1 MLSITG
7 PIAIL
12 LWMAMVIA
20 GAVLCRRLRPNQR
33 ELSRKIVHIGTGA
46 VVPLAWF
53 FEIPFV
59 VALPVAAV
67 ITVVT
72 TINHQWR
79 FIPAVE
85 DVDRNS
91 YGTIAYGIAITT
103 LLLLFWPTRADAVS
117 AGVLVMALGD
127 GLAGLIGRNVASPK
141 WVLFGQ
147 TKSSV
152 GTMTMAVVS
161 GLVLIGLAR
170 WSGADLSLP
179 AALGMVAMATGLEQL
194 SWSGLDN
201 LSVPLSVGVLWS
213 QLVIRTK
220 ALMLRR

>member
-12 LWMAMVIA
+12 LWMAMVVA

-127 GLAGLIGRNVASPK
+127 GLAGLVGRNVVSPK

-213 QLVIRTK
+213 QLVV
-220 ALMLRR
+220 

>member
-1 MLSITG
+1 MTG

-12 LWMAMVIA
+12 IWMAMVTA
-20 GAVLCRRLRPNQR
+20 GAVSCRRLRPNQR

-127 GLAGLIGRNVASPK
+127 GLAGLVGRYVVSPK

-179 AALGMVAMATGLEQL
+179 ATLGMVAMATGLEQL

-213 QLVIRTK
+213 QLVV
-220 ALMLRR
+220 

>member
-1 MLSITG
+1 
-7 PIAIL
+7 
-12 LWMAMVIA
+12 MVIA

-127 GLAGLIGRNVASPK
+127 GLAGLIGRNVESPK

-179 AALGMVAMATGLEQL
+179 AALGMVAMATGLEQF

-213 QLVIRTK
+213 QLVV
-220 ALMLRR
+220 

>member
-1 MLSITG
+1 
-7 PIAIL
+7 
-12 LWMAMVIA
+12 MVIA

-152 GTMTMAVVS
+152 GTITMAVVS

-201 LSVPLSVGVLWS
+201 LSVCLLYTSPSPRDRQKS
-213 QLVIRTK
+213 RMPSS
-220 ALMLRR
+220 A

>member
-1 MLSITG
+1 
-7 PIAIL
+7 
-12 LWMAMVIA
+12 MVLA

-170 WSGADLSLP
+170 WSGVDLSLP
-179 AALGMVAMATGLEQL
+179 TALGMVAIATGLEQL
-194 SWSGLDN
+194 SWRGLDN

-213 QLVIRTK
+213 QLVV
-220 ALMLRR
+220 

>member
-1 MLSITG
+1 
-7 PIAIL
+7 
-12 LWMAMVIA
+12 MVIA

-67 ITVVT
+67 ITVLT

-179 AALGMVAMATGLEQL
+179 AALGMVAIATGLEQL

-213 QLVIRTK
+213 QLVV
-220 ALMLRR
+220 

>member
-1 MLSITG
+1 
-7 PIAIL
+7 
-12 LWMAMVIA
+12 MVTA
-20 GAVLCRRLRPNQR
+20 VAVLCRRLRPNQR

-213 QLVIRTK
+213 QLVV
-220 ALMLRR
+220 

>member
-1 MLSITG
+1 MLPITG
-7 PIAIL
+7 AIAIL
-12 LWMAMVIA
+12 LGMAMVVA

-53 FEIPFV
+53 FGIPFV

-127 GLAGLIGRNVASPK
+127 GLAGLIGRNVTSPK

-194 SWSGLDN
+194 SWRGLDN

-213 QLVIRTK
+213 QLVV
-220 ALMLRR
+220 

>member
-1 MLSITG
+1 
-7 PIAIL
+7 
-12 LWMAMVIA
+12 MVVA

-59 VALPVAAV
+59 IALPVAAV

-91 YGTIAYGIAITT
+91 YGTIAYGVAITT

-213 QLVIRTK
+213 QLVV
-220 ALMLRR
+220 

>member
-1 MLSITG
+1 
-7 PIAIL
+7 
-12 LWMAMVIA
+12 MVVA

-161 GLVLIGLAR
+161 SLVLIGLAR
-170 WSGADLSLP
+170 WSGTDLSLP
-179 AALGMVAMATGLEQL
+179 ATLGMVAIATGLEQL
-194 SWSGLDN
+194 SWGGLDN
-201 LSVPLSVGVLWS
+201 LSVPLSVGMLWS
-213 QLVIRTK
+213 QLVG
-220 ALMLRR
+220 

>member
-1 MLSITG
+1 
-7 PIAIL
+7 
-12 LWMAMVIA
+12 MVIA

-67 ITVVT
+67 ITVVM

-127 GLAGLIGRNVASPK
+127 GLAGLIGRNVDSPK

-213 QLVIRTK
+213 QLVV
-220 ALMLRR
+220 

>member
-1 MLSITG
+1 
-7 PIAIL
+7 
-12 LWMAMVIA
+12 MVIA

-72 TINHQWR
+72 TINHPWR
-79 FIPAVE
+79 FLPAVE

-179 AALGMVAMATGLEQL
+179 AALGMVAIATGLEQL

-213 QLVIRTK
+213 QLVV
-220 ALMLRR
+220 

>member
-1 MLSITG
+1 
-7 PIAIL
+7 
-12 LWMAMVIA
+12 MVVA

-201 LSVPLSVGVLWS
+201 LSVPLSVGVLWN
-213 QLVIRTK
+213 QLVV
-220 ALMLRR
+220 

>member
-1 MLSITG
+1 
-7 PIAIL
+7 
-12 LWMAMVIA
+12 MVTA

-127 GLAGLIGRNVASPK
+127 GLAGLIGRNVGSPK

-213 QLVIRTK
+213 QLVV
-220 ALMLRR
+220 

>member
-1 MLSITG
+1 
-7 PIAIL
+7 
-12 LWMAMVIA
+12 MVVA

-161 GLVLIGLAR
+161 GLVLIGLAQ

-194 SWSGLDN
+194 SWGGLDN

-213 QLVIRTK
+213 QLVV
-220 ALMLRR
+220 

>member
-1 MLSITG
+1 
-7 PIAIL
+7 
-12 LWMAMVIA
+12 MVIA

-213 QLVIRTK
+213 QMVV
-220 ALMLRR
+220 

>member
-12 LWMAMVIA
+12 LWMAMVVA

-161 GLVLIGLAR
+161 GLVLIGLAQ

-213 QLVIRTK
+213 QLVV
-220 ALMLRR
+220 

>member
-12 LWMAMVIA
+12 TWMAMVIA

-53 FEIPFV
+53 FGIPFV

-170 WSGADLSLP
+170 WSGADLSMP
-179 AALGMVAMATGLEQL
+179 TALGIVAMATGLEQL

-213 QLVIRTK
+213 QLVV
-220 ALMLRR
+220 

>member
-1 MLSITG
+1 MLSFTG
-7 PIAIL
+7 AIAIL
-12 LWMAMVIA
+12 IWMAMVTA

-53 FEIPFV
+53 FQIPFV
-59 VALPVAAV
+59 VALPFAAV

-72 TINHQWR
+72 ALNHQRR

-170 WSGADLSLP
+170 WSGVDLSLP
-179 AALGMVAMATGLEQL
+179 AALGMVAIATGLEQL

-213 QLVIRTK
+213 QLVV
-220 ALMLRR
+220 

>member
-1 MLSITG
+1 MLPITG

-12 LWMAMVIA
+12 LWMAMVVA

-91 YGTIAYGIAITT
+91 YGTIAYGIAITM

-127 GLAGLIGRNVASPK
+127 GLAGLVGRNVVSPK

-179 AALGMVAMATGLEQL
+179 AALGMVAIATGLEQL

-213 QLVIRTK
+213 QLVV
-220 ALMLRR
+220 

>member
-1 MLSITG
+1 
-7 PIAIL
+7 
-12 LWMAMVIA
+12 MVIA

-161 GLVLIGLAR
+161 GLVLIGLGQ

-213 QLVIRTK
+213 QLVV
-220 ALMLRR
+220 

>member
-1 MLSITG
+1 
-7 PIAIL
+7 
-12 LWMAMVIA
+12 MAMVIA

-67 ITVVT
+67 ITVLT

-170 WSGADLSLP
+170 WSGVDLSLP

-213 QLVIRTK
+213 QLVV
-220 ALMLRR
+220 

>member
-1 MLSITG
+1 MLPITG

-12 LWMAMVIA
+12 TWMAMVVA

-53 FEIPFV
+53 FGIPFV

-127 GLAGLIGRNVASPK
+127 GLAGLVGRNVVSPK

-194 SWSGLDN
+194 SWRGLDN

-213 QLVIRTK
+213 QLVV
-220 ALMLRR
+220 

>member
-1 MLSITG
+1 
-7 PIAIL
+7 
-12 LWMAMVIA
+12 MVIA
-20 GAVLCRRLRPNQR
+20 GAVLCRRVRPNQR

-194 SWSGLDN
+194 SWRGLDN

-213 QLVIRTK
+213 QLVV
-220 ALMLRR
+220 

>member
-1 MLSITG
+1 
-7 PIAIL
+7 
-12 LWMAMVIA
+12 MVTA

-53 FEIPFV
+53 FEIPFI

-117 AGVLVMALGD
+117 AGVLVMAMGD

-147 TKSSV
+147 TKSTV
-152 GTMTMAVVS
+152 GTMTMAGVTS
-161 GLVLIGLAR
+161 LVLIGLAR
-170 WSGADLSLP
+170 WSGTELP
-179 AALGMVAMATGLEQL
+179 LLATFCIVAMATGLEQL
-194 SWSGLDN
+194 SWRGLDN

-213 QLVIRTK
+213 QLVS
-220 ALMLRR
+220 

>member
-1 MLSITG
+1 
-7 PIAIL
+7 
-12 LWMAMVIA
+12 MVIA

-67 ITVVT
+67 ITVLT

-194 SWSGLDN
+194 SWRGLDN

-213 QLVIRTK
+213 QLVV
-220 ALMLRR
+220 

>member
-1 MLSITG
+1 MLPITG

-12 LWMAMVIA
+12 LWMAMVVA

-79 FIPAVE
+79 FIPSVE

-170 WSGADLSLP
+170 WSGVDLSLP

-194 SWSGLDN
+194 SWRGLDN

-213 QLVIRTK
+213 QLVV
-220 ALMLRR
+220 

>member
-1 MLSITG
+1 
-7 PIAIL
+7 
-12 LWMAMVIA
+12 MVIA

-179 AALGMVAMATGLEQL
+179 ATLGMVAMATGLEQL

-213 QLVIRTK
+213 QLVV
-220 ALMLRR
+220 

>member
-1 MLSITG
+1 
-7 PIAIL
+7 
-12 LWMAMVIA
+12 MVLA

-213 QLVIRTK
+213 QLVV
-220 ALMLRR
+220 

>member
-1 MLSITG
+1 
-7 PIAIL
+7 
-12 LWMAMVIA
+12 MVIA

-91 YGTIAYGIAITT
+91 YGTIAYGVAITT
-103 LLLLFWPTRADAVS
+103 LLLLFWPGRADAVS

-127 GLAGLIGRNVASPK
+127 GLAGLIGRNVESPK

-161 GLVLIGLAR
+161 GLVLIGLAQ

-194 SWSGLDN
+194 SWGGLDN
-201 LSVPLSVGVLWS
+201 LSVPFSVGVLWS
-213 QLVIRTK
+213 QLVV
-220 ALMLRR
+220 

>member
-1 MLSITG
+1 LLSITG

-12 LWMAMVIA
+12 LWMAMVVA

-179 AALGMVAMATGLEQL
+179 ATLGMVAMATGLEQL

-213 QLVIRTK
+213 QLVI
-220 ALMLRR
+220 

>member
-1 MLSITG
+1 
-7 PIAIL
+7 
-12 LWMAMVIA
+12 MVIA

-67 ITVVT
+67 ITFVT

-141 WVLFGQ
+141 WILFGQ

-213 QLVIRTK
+213 QLVV
-220 ALMLRR
+220 

>member
-1 MLSITG
+1 MLPITG

-12 LWMAMVIA
+12 LWMAMVVA

-170 WSGADLSLP
+170 WSGADLSMP

-213 QLVIRTK
+213 QLVV
-220 ALMLRR
+220 

>member
-1 MLSITG
+1 
-7 PIAIL
+7 
-12 LWMAMVIA
+12 MVIA

-127 GLAGLIGRNVASPK
+127 GLAGLVGRNVVSPK

-170 WSGADLSLP
+170 WSGADLSMP

-194 SWSGLDN
+194 SWRGLDN

-213 QLVIRTK
+213 QLVV
-220 ALMLRR
+220 

>member
-1 MLSITG
+1 
-7 PIAIL
+7 
-12 LWMAMVIA
+12 MVVA

-213 QLVIRTK
+213 QMVV
-220 ALMLRR
+220 

>member
-1 MLSITG
+1 
-7 PIAIL
+7 
-12 LWMAMVIA
+12 MVVA

-194 SWSGLDN
+194 SWRGLDN
-201 LSVPLSVGVLWS
+201 LNVPLSVGVLWS
-213 QLVIRTK
+213 QLVV
-220 ALMLRR
+220 